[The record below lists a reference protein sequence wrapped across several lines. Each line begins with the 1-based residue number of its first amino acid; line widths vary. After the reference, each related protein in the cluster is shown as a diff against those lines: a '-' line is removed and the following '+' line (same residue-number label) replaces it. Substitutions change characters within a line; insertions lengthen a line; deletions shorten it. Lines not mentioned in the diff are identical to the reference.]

1 MSLKDETNQNKRGKS
16 RLFLLRARGG
26 DDHGDVGLQTIEDAL
41 CQPHVGL
48 THVAALRLGV
58 TTP

>member
-1 MSLKDETNQNKRGKS
+1 MSLKDETDQNKRGNS

-26 DDHGDVGLQTIEDAL
+26 DDHGDVGLQTIEDEL

-58 TTP
+58 MTP